1 MSAYLNATI
10 YIYISFL
17 FSCGV
22 REFNGVYCYSCMQ
35 YVPASIKSR
44 VNFLPQNF
52 FFFFL
57 SLLSC
62 GLFFRLILACVPL
75 KKIFQFK
82 RVRLVGDEYW
92 VSCMQIEN
100 KFTGSGTG
108 VFWKNTFWKFLSFC
122 FSMCNPFQYFFRQWR
137 RELFGYDGDAS
148 VVHSALEAVF

>member
-1 MSAYLNATI
+1 MLL
-10 YIYISFL
+10 YIYIFPSYFPVEWENL
-17 FSCGV
+17 MVFTVTAACSTC
-22 REFNGVYCYSCMQ
+22 Q
-35 YVPASIKSR
+35 PALNQELTFYHRI
-44 VNFLPQNF
+44 

-92 VSCMQIEN
+92 VSCMHIEN

>member
-10 YIYISFL
+10 YIYIFPFYFPVEWENLMVFTVTAACST
-17 FSCGV
+17 C
-22 REFNGVYCYSCMQ
+22 Q
-35 YVPASIKSR
+35 PALNQELTFYHRI
-44 VNFLPQNF
+44 
-52 FFFFL
+52 FFFL

-75 KKIFQFK
+75 KKIFQSK